1 MVNRIQC
8 PIYLWGFMG
17 CGKSSLGRS
26 LAHVFNFPFYET
38 DSLVQELANESIL
51 AIFKNKGE
59 LAFREYEREILYSIP
74 TNEPAIVSTGG
85 GLPCFGDNALWMR
98 KHGLTLYLSL
108 SSDELANRLERSTN
122 NRPLLQEKKGNEL
135 RMRITEMLIKREP
148 IYRLAHL
155 AIDANLA
162 SPTYLKELLEKYEML
177 FMV

>member
-1 MVNRIQC
+1 
-8 PIYLWGFMG
+8 
-17 CGKSSLGRS
+17 
-26 LAHVFNFPFYET
+26 
-38 DSLVQELANESIL
+38 
-51 AIFKNKGE
+51 
-59 LAFREYEREILYSIP
+59 
-74 TNEPAIVSTGG
+74 
-85 GLPCFGDNALWMR
+85 MR
-98 KHGLTLYLSL
+98 KHGLTFYLSL

-135 RMRITEMLIKREP
+135 RMLITEMLIKREP